1 MNKPL
6 LLLVAV
12 FALLALAAPDAL
24 ATMGA
29 GGGLSHESSLEK
41 IQASLTGPIP
51 CIFALAGII
60 DCGTALVLGSDMNG
74 FLRAFLAVIIGVC
87 ILIGAPTVISAV
99 TGKGSLFTAGV

>member
-29 GGGLSHESSLEK
+29 GGGGLEK

-51 CIFALAGII
+51 FIFALAGII
-60 DCGTALVLGSDMNG
+60 GCGSALVLGSDMNG
-74 FLRAFLAVIIGVC
+74 FLRGFLVVIIGVC
-87 ILIGAPTVISAV
+87 ILLGAPTVISVV
-99 TGKGSLFTAGV
+99 TGKGALLTAGV

>member
-29 GGGLSHESSLEK
+29 GGGLPYESGLEK

-51 CIFALAGII
+51 FIFALAGII
-60 DCGTALVLGSDMNG
+60 GCGTALVLGSDMKG
-74 FLRAFLAVIIGVC
+74 FLRAFLVVIIGVC
-87 ILIGAPTVISAV
+87 ILIGAPTVISVV
-99 TGKGSLFTAGV
+99 TGKGALLTAGV

>member
-29 GGGLSHESSLEK
+29 GKADDAKPPKMTSAGAILAIIAAVKNSS
-41 IQASLTGPIP
+41 
-51 CIFALAGII
+51 
-60 DCGTALVLGSDMNG
+60 
-74 FLRAFLAVIIGVC
+74 AVINSGRSEVAHSTIVM
-87 ILIGAPTVISAV
+87 PTM
-99 TGKGSLFTAGV
+99 TEGRKRG

>member
-29 GGGLSHESSLEK
+29 GGGLPYGIRPRKDSGQLDGAYSLHLRPGRDHWLRDR
-41 IQASLTGPIP
+41 A
-51 CIFALAGII
+51 CF
-60 DCGTALVLGSDMNG
+60 G
-74 FLRAFLAVIIGVC
+74 F
-87 ILIGAPTVISAV
+87 
-99 TGKGSLFTAGV
+99 